1 VNRATHVLPD
11 WLEPVLAF
19 VNSIDV
25 ETGVDDLAAG
35 PPALGDWLAGRGLLP
50 EDAGRPDRAGGRRA
64 GGPAPTRTEYR
75 LALDLRTGLRAL
87 ALANNDGPADPEA
100 VRVMRRALDRL
111 PLAAGADDGG
121 PVLRPYRLAPVPAAL
136 AVIVAGYARAVAGG
150 QWRRIRRCP
159 AEDCAWAFWDSSAK
173 GTRRWCTM
181 RVCGN
186 RAKARAFAQRHAGNP
201 PEPRSP

>member
-1 VNRATHVLPD
+1 MDRVARALPA

-19 VNSIDV
+19 INTVDV
-25 ETGVDDLAAG
+25 ELGVDQLAGG

-50 EDAGRPDRAGGRRA
+50 D
-64 GGPAPTRTEYR
+64 GPTPTRSEYR

-87 ALANNDGPADPEA
+87 ALANNGGPTDPEA
-100 VRVMRRALDRL
+100 VQGLRQALARL
-111 PLAAGADDGG
+111 PLTADVDGAGGQ
-121 PVLRPYRLAPVPAAL
+121 VLRPHRLTTGPAAL
-136 AVIVAGYARAVAGG
+136 AVIVAGYARAVAAGE
-150 QWRRIRRCP
+150 WRRIRRCP

-186 RAKARAFAQRHAGNP
+186 RAKARAFAQRRRP
-201 PEPRSP
+201 